1 MGTFMFIKLLKDI
14 CALPLRLNEKLL
26 CAWVIINENFYI
38 KCNLWSDEEKFSL
51 DILLCY
57 KTSEI
62 FSLKVFHEFIETKLY
77 SLW

>member
-26 CAWVIINENFYI
+26 CAWVIINENFHI
-38 KCNLWSDEEKFSL
+38 KCNLWSDEEKFSFH
-51 DILLCY
+51 ILLCDE
-57 KTSEI
+57 TSEI
-62 FSLKVFHEFIETKLY
+62 FLMKVFHEFIETKLY